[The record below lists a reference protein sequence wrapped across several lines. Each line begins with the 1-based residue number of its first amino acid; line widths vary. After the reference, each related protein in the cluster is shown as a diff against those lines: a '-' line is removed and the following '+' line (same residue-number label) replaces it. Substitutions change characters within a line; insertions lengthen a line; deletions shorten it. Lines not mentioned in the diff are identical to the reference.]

1 MVLGAS
7 LLSERLNGQGLLAQ
21 LELDNSPLLV
31 VVVAA
36 LVAGVAWPAPRK
48 LTTATDVVRDVTGRL
63 AFGGLAS
70 AVGAE
75 LWANKGL
82 LSLLEVETGVGMLS
96 EIEAVLAASLLLVL
110 TGPRRPAT

>member
-1 MVLGAS
+1 
-7 LLSERLNGQGLLAQ
+7 LAQ